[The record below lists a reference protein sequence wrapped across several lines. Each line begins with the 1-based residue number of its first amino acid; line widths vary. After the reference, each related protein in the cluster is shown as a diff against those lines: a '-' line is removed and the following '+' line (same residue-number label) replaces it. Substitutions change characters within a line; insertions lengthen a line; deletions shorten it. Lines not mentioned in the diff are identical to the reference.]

1 MTTHIV
7 VCRHFTGFQLC
18 SRDFKE
24 FAIIKLCIDPA
35 VKCLR
40 VSIMWQSHIQDNGH
54 FSEESE
60 VKLYTA

>member
-7 VCRHFTGFQLC
+7 VHRHFTGFQLY

-35 VKCLR
+35 VKYLR
-40 VSIMWQSHIQDNGH
+40 MSIMWQSHIQDNRH
-54 FSEESE
+54 FLEESE
-60 VKLYTA
+60 VNLYTA